1 MSTATAVGA
10 KDVNPSEVNIHAWT
24 GAVPQQ
30 LQSCRRKQESC
41 LDITSGLIFTL
52 TYLFINSSGSGMVL
66 CCTLLL
72 FFFFSLHCQCQRSTT
87 ESKND
92 SVHGNQIQLT
102 QGEVRESPQL
112 SGTVCT
118 CMCGR
123 DWGDGASLLS
133 HRGREPQ
140 VPSKNILAQLFHQQ
154 EYH

>member
-10 KDVNPSEVNIHAWT
+10 KDVNP

-72 FFFFSLHCQCQRSTT
+72 FFFFPYIA
-87 ESKND
+87 
-92 SVHGNQIQLT
+92 SVRDL
-102 QGEVRESPQL
+102 PQKARM
-112 SGTVCT
+112 TVYMET
-118 CMCGR
+118 
-123 DWGDGASLLS
+123 
-133 HRGREPQ
+133 
-140 VPSKNILAQLFHQQ
+140 KYN
-154 EYH
+154 